1 MEISRVLYHKR
12 DLQPTTE
19 YPNEILPCYTFSGE
33 LGDFRRAPIPGKFA
47 GRDEGGRGRV
57 WGGVRRE
64 QTRIMAAERK
74 TMLQGC
80 QHRGYLIDRIS
91 PRAPQVWEPLLCCS
105 AELFY

>member
-33 LGDFRRAPIPGKFA
+33 LSDFRRAPIAGKFA

-57 WGGVRRE
+57 SGGERR
-64 QTRIMAAERK
+64 QQIRHHGSRK
-74 TMLQGC
+74 ETMLRGC
-80 QHRGYLIDRIS
+80 QQRGYLIDRIS
-91 PRAPQVWEPLLCCS
+91 PRAPQVWELLLCCS
-105 AELFY
+105 VELFY